1 MSVTRFSVGGG
12 ERGSVTLQVSSCNLG
27 RMRLDNITRPLLASF
42 FAAVAWSVLGG
53 LILPEPNLA
62 YDEGIASWIV
72 SMLVSVVLVGAIAVF
87 AGDGSSARGMTSAR
101 SIVAA
106 ATGAGIAALGDL
118 AFLFLTT
125 PPDGQDGLAVA
136 YVVFFYIPLLF
147 IGGWAASA
155 AIKRV
160 CRWRRK
166 AKKERET

>member
-1 MSVTRFSVGGG
+1 MEVISR
-12 ERGSVTLQVSSCNLG
+12 NLG
-27 RMRLDNITRPLLASF
+27 RMRLDSITRPLLASF

-72 SMLVSVVLVGAIAVF
+72 SMLVSVMLVGAIAVF
-87 AGDGSSARGMTSAR
+87 AGDGSLARGMASAR

-147 IGGWAASA
+147 LGGWAASA
-155 AIKRV
+155 AINRMR
-160 CRWRRK
+160 RWYRQV
-166 AKKERET
+166 KKEREA

>member
-1 MSVTRFSVGGG
+1 
-12 ERGSVTLQVSSCNLG
+12 
-27 RMRLDNITRPLLASF
+27 MRLDEITRPLLVSF

-87 AGDGSSARGMTSAR
+87 VGDGASARGMASAR

-106 ATGAGIAALGDL
+106 ATGAGVAALGDL

-136 YVVFFYIPLLF
+136 YVVFFFIPLLF
-147 IGGWAASA
+147 FGGWASSA
-155 AIKRV
+155 VINRV
-160 CRWRRK
+160 RRWRRQ
-166 AKKERET
+166 AKEEGQA

>member
-12 ERGSVTLQVSSCNLG
+12 ERDPVTLQVSSRNLG
-27 RMRLDNITRPLLASF
+27 RMRLDNITRPLLVSF

-87 AGDGSSARGMTSAR
+87 AGDRSSARGMTSAR

-147 IGGWAASA
+147 IGGWATSA

-166 AKKERET
+166 VKKERET